1 MNIDSFTRAADTHSN
16 TGVPNQDAYAVRT
29 HLESVS
35 IAVSDGCSSM
45 PESQYTSMDL
55 ARKAVSCGT
64 SEELLDLNFSEIRHE
79 AHGHATLMWA
89 NINKSTTT
97 IVMMGDGAWGFKK
110 HEDIFAC
117 SVDWNDIPPY
127 PTYDIDLLNKWPGHS
142 ELTQIGDIPEAI
154 RIGTAYIWTI
164 PTDFDQLWISS
175 DGVLK
180 VASLDIVAN
189 EMTALKNASGQ
200 FIKRRMARWLRNSFM
215 LDDLTVV
222 SIVNGVEHEHAC
234 VG

>member
-16 TGVPNQDAYAVRT
+16 TGVPNQDAYAAHT
-29 HLESVS
+29 HPASVS

-64 SEELLDLNFSEIRHE
+64 LDELLDINFNDIKHE
-79 AHGHATLMWA
+79 SHGHATLVWA
-89 NINKSTTT
+89 NVNQVETT
-97 IVMMGDGAWGFKK
+97 IVMMGDGAWGIKRR
-110 HEDIFAC
+110 DMVSAC

-127 PTYDIDLLNKWPGHS
+127 PTYDLDLLNKWPGHS
-142 ELTQIGDIPEAI
+142 ELTQIGDIPEAV
-154 RIGTAYIWTI
+154 RIGTVYIWTI
-164 PTDFDQLWISS
+164 PTEFDQLWISS

-180 VASLDIVAN
+180 VADLGTVAN

-200 FIKRRMARWLRNSFM
+200 FIKRRMSRWLRNSFM

-222 SIVNGVEHEHAC
+222 SIVNGAEHEHAC
-234 VG
+234 LG